1 MDSEYTSKGLPRV
14 DEPLGGVSEARV
26 PSVRGET
33 ALASRRDA
41 AEHDQLRWVCA
52 DDVEHLAL
60 PDSALRGFLLE
71 VLAGGRAAVRVRTA
85 PVSYTH
91 LTLPTIYSV

>member
-1 MDSEYTSKGLPRV
+1 MDSEYTSKGLSRV

-71 VLAGGRAAVRVRTA
+71 VLAGGDG
-85 PVSYTH
+85 PPSE
-91 LTLPTIYSV
+91 

>member
-1 MDSEYTSKGLPRV
+1 MDLEYTSQGLSRV
-14 DEPLGGVSEARV
+14 DEPLGGASEARV
-26 PSVRGET
+26 PSVRGEA

-41 AEHDQLRWVCA
+41 AEHDPLRWVCA

-71 VLAGGRAAVRVRTA
+71 VLAGGDG
-85 PVSYTH
+85 PPSE
-91 LTLPTIYSV
+91 